1 MGDLCYILEEYISIV
16 TLTCMYLDD
25 TYVRKIPINLQYD
38 ILLYSLHYF
47 WVFVKNN
54 IVKWVIKT
62 SILYLS

>member
-1 MGDLCYILEEYISIV
+1 MSIV

-25 TYVRKIPINLQYD
+25 TYVRKIPIYLHYD

-54 IVKWVIKT
+54 IVKLTTKT
-62 SILYLS
+62 SGSLFELSLC